1 MAKRFFDLIFS
12 ALGLIIA
19 SPLLAILSLA
29 IKISSPGPV
38 FFRGERIGKN
48 GKPFKIYKFRSMV
61 ENAEELGGPSTASD
75 DPRLTKIGLFLK
87 KFQLDEL
94 PQLINVIRGQMSFV
108 GPRPE
113 VKMYVDMMT
122 EEERNTILSVSPGM
136 TDLASLWNF
145 HEGEILKG
153 SADPEK
159 TYLEK
164 IRPEKIRLQIKY
176 VKERSFLLDIKIIL
190 KTILKAFYG

>member
-19 SPLLAILSLA
+19 SPLLVILSLA

-48 GKPFKIYKFRSMV
+48 GNPFKIYKFRSMV

-94 PQLINVIRGQMSFV
+94 PQLINVIRGEMSFV

>member
-1 MAKRFFDLIFS
+1 
-12 ALGLIIA
+12 
-19 SPLLAILSLA
+19 
-29 IKISSPGPV
+29 
-38 FFRGERIGKN
+38 
-48 GKPFKIYKFRSMV
+48 
-61 ENAEELGGPSTASD
+61 
-75 DPRLTKIGLFLK
+75 
-87 KFQLDEL
+87 
-94 PQLINVIRGQMSFV
+94 MSFV

>member
-19 SPLLAILSLA
+19 SPLLVILSLA

-48 GKPFKIYKFRSMV
+48 GNPFKIYKFRSMV

-94 PQLINVIRGQMSFV
+94 PQLINVIRGEMSFV

-190 KTILKAFYG
+190 KTILKVFYD